1 MTQQQKKTGD
11 VVGGTVPSRE
21 IGGSRDMSPLPRV
34 GFFAFSFIVT
44 FYLVCTIHKR
54 EKNNDRLKNIFKL
67 FYIFG
72 FVVNNQMHL
81 DQCFIASLKFC

>member
-34 GFFAFSFIVT
+34 GFFAFSFIVSFT
-44 FYLVCTIHKR
+44 WFAQFTKERKTMTALKIYL
-54 EKNNDRLKNIFKL
+54 N
-67 FYIFG
+67 
-72 FVVNNQMHL
+72 
-81 DQCFIASLKFC
+81 CFISLVL